1 MPTIVPVAGPIVNM
15 ETTNSAAQAAAR
27 DRAIAKFVGSQVTPS
42 ANSPKPVAGHQVQ
55 NQSNISPEDA
65 VGVLAAAKV
74 AEGAETP
81 SESVQ
86 DTTTEGQ
93 VASDATEASP
103 EAIKAKTEEEPQLS
117 SQYAQLARQTKAFR
131 AQVTALKAEQ
141 QALKAEQAAMEA
153 EKVRMKSD
161 FVPKERLTKDTLKVL
176 QEQGFSAEQITNMM
190 LNAPSPEEQKN
201 QTVIEE
207 LRAEINA
214 LKADSSA
221 TKKSNE
227 ENQRNAYQQAVNT
240 VRLEAKQLIEA
251 DPQFET
257 IQATDSV
264 EDVVELITKT
274 YAKEGKLLTV
284 QEAATA
290 VEEYLE
296 EEALK
301 LAKLKKIQ
309 AKLKGA
315 PTAIKEAAGG
325 ATPATKTPT
334 KTLTS
339 TMSTTRPLTAR
350 ERAIARFNGDKL

>member
-1 MPTIVPVAGPIVNM
+1 MPTITAVSGPIVNM
-15 ETTNSAAQAAAR
+15 ETTNSPVQAAAR
-27 DRAIAKFVGSQVTPS
+27 ERAIAKMLGSQV
-42 ANSPKPVAGHQVQ
+42 SPAPTAPRPVAGHQVS
-55 NQSNISPEDA
+55 NQSAISPEEA
-65 VGVLAAAKV
+65 VGVAAAAKA
-74 AEGAETP
+74 AEGTEIPT
-81 SESVQ
+81 ESVQ

-103 EAIKAKTEEEPQLS
+103 EAIKAKPEDEPQLS

-141 QALKAEQAAMEA
+141 SALKAERDAMEA

-190 LNAPSPEEQKN
+190 LNAPSPEDVKHDQ
-201 QTVIEE
+201 VIEE

-214 LKADSSA
+214 LKADSTA
-221 TKKSNE
+221 TKQSNE

-240 VRLEAKQLIEA
+240 IRTEARQLVA
-251 DPQFET
+251 SDPQFET
-257 IQATDSV
+257 IQATDSI

-274 YAKEGKLLTV
+274 HAKEGKLLTV

-309 AKLKGA
+309 AKLKAA
-315 PTAIKEAAGG
+315 PTATKEPAGSPTAA
-325 ATPATKTPT
+325 KTPT

-339 TMSTTRPLTAR
+339 TMTTSRPLTAR

>member
-1 MPTIVPVAGPIVNM
+1 MPTITPVAGPIVTM
-15 ETTNSAAQAAAR
+15 DTGPKATPQANSAR
-27 DRAIAKFVGSQVTPS
+27 ERAIARLMGPTADARPTAPVG
-42 ANSPKPVAGHQVQ
+42 NHQVANQ
-55 NQSNISPEDA
+55 NAVSPEEA
-65 VGVLAAAKV
+65 VGLAAAV
-74 AEGAETP
+74 QATETP
-81 SESVQ
+81 IESVQ
-86 DTTTEGQ
+86 ENTTEGQ
-93 VASDATEASP
+93 AASDATETAS
-103 EAIKAKTEEEPQLS
+103 EAIKAESKPDEPQLS

-141 QALKAEQAAMEA
+141 SALKAEQAAMEA

-190 LNAPSPEEQKN
+190 LNAPSPEDVQR
-201 QTVIEE
+201 QQVIEE
-207 LRAEINA
+207 LRGEINA
-214 LKADSSA
+214 LKADQNA

-227 ENQRNAYQQAVNT
+227 ENQRQSYLQAVNT
-240 VRLEAKQLIEA
+240 VRTEAKQLIEA
-251 DPQFET
+251 DEQFET
-257 IQATDSV
+257 IKATDSV

-309 AKLKGA
+309 AKLKMV
-315 PTAIKEAAGG
+315 PTATTKDAIGSQAAK
-325 ATPATKTPT
+325 PPT

-339 TMSTTRPLTAR
+339 TMTTTRPLTAR
-350 ERAIARFNGDKL
+350 ERAIAKFNGEKL

>member
-1 MPTIVPVAGPIVNM
+1 MPTIVPVAGPVVQ
-15 ETTNSAAQAAAR
+15 TTEANSANQLAAR
-27 DRAIAKFVGSQVTPS
+27 ERAIARMMGTTVQAS
-42 ANSPKPVAGHQVQ
+42 ANAPRPVAGHQVA
-55 NQSNISPEDA
+55 NQSAISPEEA
-65 VGVLAAAKV
+65 VALTTPTQPL
-74 AEGAETP
+74 ET
-81 SESVQ
+81 VQ
-86 DTTTEGQ
+86 ETTTEGQ
-93 VASDATEASP
+93 AASDATETAP
-103 EAIKAKTEEEPQLS
+103 EATKAESKPEEPQLS

-141 QALKAEQAAMEA
+141 TALKAERDAMEA

-190 LNAPSPEEQKN
+190 LNAPSPEETQRM
-201 QTVIEE
+201 QVIEE
-207 LRAEINA
+207 LRGEINA
-214 LKADSSA
+214 LKADQNA
-221 TKKSNE
+221 TKKSYE
-227 ENQRNAYQQAVNT
+227 ENQRQSYQQAVNT
-240 VRLEAKQLIEA
+240 VRSEAKQLIEA

-257 IQATDSV
+257 IKATDSV

-274 YAKEGKLLTV
+274 FQKEGKLLTV

-301 LAKLKKIQ
+301 LARLTKIQ

-315 PTAIKEAAGG
+315 PTATKEAAG
-325 ATPATKTPT
+325 ASTAAKPQT

-339 TMSTTRPLTAR
+339 TMTTTRPLTAR
-350 ERAIARFNGDKL
+350 ERAIAKFNGDKL